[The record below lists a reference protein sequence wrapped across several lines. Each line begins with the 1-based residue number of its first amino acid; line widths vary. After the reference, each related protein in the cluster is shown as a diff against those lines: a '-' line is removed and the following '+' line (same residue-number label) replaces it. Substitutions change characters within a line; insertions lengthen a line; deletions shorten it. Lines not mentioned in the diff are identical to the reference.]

1 MQETLVSIIV
11 TTYNS
16 ADYILETLESIKAQT
31 WAQIELIIS
40 DDYST
45 DNSVQLCNNWLA
57 ENKSRFVNTAIIK
70 VPENTGVAA
79 NCNRGITAANGQ
91 WIKFIG
97 GDDILLHNCIEENL
111 QFANEHKSAGIIFSQ
126 VLLYQDKFKTENF
139 ITAVPEHYPMNLMN
153 PSFSAS
159 DQYKLLLLSDRITY
173 TPSSFFK
180 KQLLTDVNGFD
191 ETINFVE
198 DYPMWLKLT
207 RASNK
212 LYYFEKPTVG
222 YRRHPAAANNMA
234 AYGLFKPLYLKLG
247 PFSKKYIYPY
257 LPWDIAADRRYVLM
271 ASKFFQNTGM
281 NKKNKLYNFL
291 YKVVTIYTNP
301 FRVII
306 FFKKNILKFGRTN
319 FFYAD

>member
-1 MQETLVSIIV
+1 MQSTLVSIIV

-16 ADYILETLESIKAQT
+16 ANYIIETLESIKAQT

-191 ETINFVE
+191 ESIKFVE

-207 RASNK
+207 KAGNR

-222 YRRHPAAANNMA
+222 YRRHQAASNNMA
-234 AYGLFKPLYLKLG
+234 TYGLFKPLYLKLG
-247 PFSKKYIYPY
+247 PFSKKNIYPY
-257 LPWDIAADRRYVLM
+257 LPWDIAGS
-271 ASKFFQNTGM
+271 SKYILFVSKIFQQTGM
-281 NKKNKLYNFL
+281 NKKTALFMVL
-291 YKVVTIYTNP
+291 YKIATVYLNP
-301 FRVII
+301 FSYII
-306 FFKKNILKFGRTN
+306 LFKKRVLKMGRNNI
-319 FFYAD
+319 FYAD